1 MSASDF
7 SVGKEIELHR
17 LELVQ
22 FALDNAADAI
32 FLINQEGRFVY
43 VNQAATEYLGYS
55 REELLGMHIQQIDQ
69 NHQVDLW
76 QAHWQRV
83 QKYKKLTVESYYR
96 TKSNEN
102 IPVEIQ
108 CNHLIVGNAHFQCA
122 FARNITQRKKAETVL
137 MESENRLRK
146 TLEAT
151 SDGVW
156 IRNLQT
162 GEVYYGAKWA
172 TVLGYSKED
181 LRSGKIT
188 WESLLHPEDRPK
200 AVQALRDHLHGKT
213 PAYEAEFRLRNSSNQ
228 WQWIHARGRVIEYSA
243 TGKPV
248 RFVGTHTDITS
259 RKVMEDS
266 LLKSTEETKLFAY
279 SVAHD
284 LKNPALAIRGLAER
298 FRAKLADLSDTKKL
312 EYCDRIIESAEQ
324 VVELVDTI
332 NTFISSKETTPVFED
347 IPLKDVVRASRE
359 EFAAQL
365 QYRSIIWREFS
376 ENPIVKMDRT
386 GIIRVL
392 RNLVENSLKYG
403 GPRLSKITI
412 GYQNTAGYHVI
423 SVRDNG
429 VGMSGE
435 DSERIFQPFKRKNSS
450 SEQSGSGLGLAIV
463 KEIAHRHKGEVW
475 LEPNTKRGVQFCF
488 AIAKNL

>member
-1 MSASDF
+1 MSASDS
-7 SVGKEIELHR
+7 SVGKEMELHR

-32 FLINQEGRFVY
+32 FWINQEGRLIY
-43 VNQAATEYLGYS
+43 VNRSAVEYLGYS
-55 REELLGMHIQQIDQ
+55 EEELLGMRIQQIDRNYQ
-69 NHQVDLW
+69 IDLW
-76 QAHWQRV
+76 QSHWHRV
-83 QKYKKLTVESYYR
+83 KKYKKLTVESYYQ
-96 TKSNEN
+96 TKSGESL
-102 IPVEIQ
+102 PVEIQ
-108 CNHLIVGNAHFQCA
+108 CNHLIVGKEQFHCA
-122 FARNITQRKKAETVL
+122 FARDITQRKKAEKVL
-137 MESENRLRK
+137 LESEHRLRK

-156 IRNLQT
+156 MRNLQT

-172 TVLGYSKED
+172 TALGYSKED
-181 LRSGKIT
+181 LRAGKIT
-188 WESLLHPEDRPK
+188 WETLLHPEDRPK
-200 AVQALRDHLHGKT
+200 AVQALRDHLTGKT

-228 WQWIHARGRVIEYSA
+228 WQWIHARGRVIEHSP

-259 RKVMEDS
+259 RKMMEDS

-298 FRAKLADLSDTKKL
+298 FRAKLTDLPDTKKL

-332 NTFISSKETTPVFED
+332 NTFISSKETNPVFEE
-347 IPLKDVVRASRE
+347 IPLKEVVRSSRE

-365 QYRSIIWREFS
+365 QYRSIVWREFA

-403 GPRLSKITI
+403 GPQLSKITI

-429 VGMSGE
+429 VGMNAE
-435 DSERIFQPFKRKNSS
+435 DSDRIFQPFKRQNSS

-463 KEIAHRHKGEVW
+463 KAIAHSHKGEVW

>member
-1 MSASDF
+1 MSVSDF
-7 SVGKEIELHR
+7 SIGKELELHR

-32 FLINQEGRFVY
+32 FWIDEVGRFIY
-43 VNQAATEYLGYS
+43 VNHAATESLGYTKKEMLS
-55 REELLGMHIQQIDQ
+55 MHIQQIDR
-69 NHQVDLW
+69 NFQVDLW
-76 QAHWQRV
+76 QSHWNRV
-83 QKYKKLTVESYYR
+83 KKHKKLTLESSHL
-96 TKSNEN
+96 TKSGES
-102 IPVEIQ
+102 IPVEVK
-108 CNHLIVGNAHFQCA
+108 CNHLTVGKAQFHCA
-122 FARNITQRKKAETVL
+122 FSRNITHRKKVEKVL
-137 MESENRLRK
+137 LESERQLRK

-156 IRNLQT
+156 MRNLQT

-181 LRSGKIT
+181 LRTGKIT
-188 WESLLHPEDRPK
+188 WENLLHPDDRCK
-200 AVQALRDHLHGKT
+200 TVQALRDHLNGKT

-228 WQWIHARGRVIEYSA
+228 WQWIHARGRVIEYTP
-243 TGKPV
+243 TGKPL

-259 RKVMEDS
+259 RKMMEDS
-266 LLKSTEETKLFAY
+266 LLKSTEEIKLFAY

-284 LKNPALAIRGLAER
+284 LKSPALAVRGLAER
-298 FRAKLADLSDTKKL
+298 FRAKLFDLSDTKKL

-324 VVELVDTI
+324 LVDLVDKI
-332 NTFISSKETTPVFED
+332 NTFISSKETTPVFEEV
-347 IPLKDVVRASRE
+347 PLREVVHASRE

-365 QYRSIIWREFS
+365 QYRSIAWREFP
-376 ENPIVKMDRT
+376 ENPVIKMDRG

-412 GYQNTAGYHVI
+412 SYQNTAGYHVI

-429 VGMSGE
+429 VGMNVD

-488 AIAKNL
+488 AISKKL